1 LKANY
6 WWGFGIDSI
15 TLCWKS
21 MTGYS
26 RVGVS
31 LISGVL
37 ALAHAE
43 LITAFTKFKFT
54 TFLTT

>member
-1 LKANY
+1 
-6 WWGFGIDSI
+6 
-15 TLCWKS
+15 